1 MSKKPNKSLL
11 NEATI
16 RRMMKLASVDSLT
29 DSFISNKY
37 APLAEK
43 QGYKDE
49 EDESLS
55 MRTGPESDH
64 KQSMKA
70 RRDDSY
76 GKFGDRDEEHRD
88 VSLEEE
94 SDMEKELDATE
105 DELGAEDREADD
117 EGAELDALESGE
129 GEVSITD
136 EEAQDIIDLADKL
149 RAATGDSAEEM
160 PEIEMDMEVSEETPE
175 EEMMQEESAL
185 SLDDLKEEV
194 YKKVINRLVAEA
206 KKK

>member
-43 QGYKDE
+43 QGYKAE